1 MNASIITYLI
11 FPVLHVLGPVLIW
24 FGAVM
29 LIPYG
34 VSLYKADGADFVF
47 AQSAAAT
54 ITIGLLLTIAFWKFK
69 REMTAQHGFL
79 VVTLSWT
86 AIAAAAT
93 LPIMLYLPQ
102 YSFIEAF
109 FETMSCLTTT
119 GATMMTDIDG
129 LPISIN
135 GWRCLLAWIG
145 GMGLIV
151 FSVAILPLLGV
162 GGAQIMKAEMS
173 GPLKETRLTPRIAET
188 ARALYLIYFGLSVVS
203 TIAYHLAG
211 MDWDDAVMHMMTT
224 VSLSG
229 ISPHDASFGYF
240 NNPAVDLVAI
250 VFMAICG
257 CNFAMHFLV
266 WRKRNPLL
274 YFRDPETLGWFGVL
288 ASLTAI
294 LTLVLM
300 HDGIETAASDALRT
314 AAFVVFSTASTTGYT
329 HPDLAYSA
337 WPPALTYLLMGSA
350 AFSTCAG
357 STGGGIRMIRVI
369 ILLKE
374 VSREFKHLLMPN
386 AVFPLMVGRTVI
398 SRNIFSA
405 VCVYFIVWILSISI
419 GSIALMISGLGTI
432 EALSSAYACITNLGI
447 PLGALEAAGN
457 FSSLTDLQL
466 GICTFLMLL
475 GRLELFT
482 VLILF
487 TRAFWRH

>member
-11 FPVLHVLGPVLIW
+11 CPVLHVLGPVLIW

-54 ITIGLLLTIAFWKFK
+54 ISIGLLLTIVFWKFK

-86 AIAAAAT
+86 SIAAAAT

-102 YSFIEAF
+102 YGFIQAF

-119 GATMMTDIDG
+119 GASMMNDLEG
-129 LPISIN
+129 LPVSIN

-188 ARALYLIYFGLSVVS
+188 ARALYMIYFGLSVAS
-203 TIAYHLAG
+203 AIAYHLAG
-211 MDWDDAVMHMMTT
+211 MEWEDAIMHMMTT

-240 NNPAVDLVAI
+240 NSQAVNLVAVI
-250 VFMAICG
+250 FMAICG
-257 CNFAMHFLV
+257 CNFAMHFVV
-266 WRKRNPLL
+266 WRRRNPFL
-274 YFRDPETLGWFGVL
+274 YLRDPETLGWFGVL
-288 ASLTAI
+288 AALTTVMTLYFLRTGVETTTWEAI
-294 LTLVLM
+294 L
-300 HDGIETAASDALRT
+300 S

-329 HPDLAYSA
+329 NPDLAYA
-337 WPPALTYLLMGSA
+337 MMPPALTLILMASA
-350 AFSTCAG
+350 AFATCAG
-357 STGGGIRMIRVI
+357 STGGGIRMVRVI

-374 VSREFKHLLMPN
+374 VSREFRHLLMPN
-386 AVFPLMVGRTVI
+386 AVLPLKVGGYVV
-398 SRNIFSA
+398 SRNIFA
-405 VCVYFIVWILSISI
+405 GVCVYLIVWMLSIAA
-419 GSIALMISGLGTI
+419 GSLSLMISGFEPIDAFST
-432 EALSSAYACITNLGI
+432 AYACITNLGLA
-447 PLGALEAAGN
+447 LGSLESAGN
-457 FSSLTDLQL
+457 FASLSNIQL
-466 GICTFLMLL
+466 SICTFLMLL

-487 TRAFWRH
+487 TRTFWRH